1 MAAVVW
7 IIIVTIFAIGAY
19 SAIIY
24 LDDDDV
30 ELFTATS

>member
-7 IIIVTIFAIGAY
+7 IIIVTIFAIGAF

-24 LDDDDV
+24 LDDDV